1 MSRLLPIR
9 ASLQSLLRA
18 IRRTSPGLALLAAGL
33 ACLVGMAADVRAD
46 GGTIKFVPHAG
57 LRVLDPVWATAYIT
71 RNHGYMIYDQLF
83 AMDANLKP
91 QPQMVDKW
99 SVSADALSYSFTL
112 RKGLKWHDGTP
123 VTARDCVASIKRW
136 AARDPLG
143 GKLMGFTQSLEA
155 RSGTTFAL
163 KLKEPFGLVLDALA
177 KMSGNPLF
185 MMPER
190 VAMTDPQ
197 KQIEDYTGSGPFK
210 FVKDEFKPGE
220 RVVYEKFKEYVPRAE
235 PVSGLAGGKRVY
247 VDRVEWVTL
256 SDQNTAISALNAG
269 EVDIHEAPPV
279 DLLPI
284 LKSNPKIQVANF
296 DPLGYQGAI
305 RFNHLTPP
313 FNNPKMR
320 QAVLY
325 MINQE
330 DVMRLVVGDPS
341 YMKACASIFMC
352 GTPYATTAG
361 AEGIHQDFA
370 KAKQLLKEA
379 GYKDEKVVLIDPTD
393 LFVLHAMVGGVA
405 AMLRQGGLNVEVQA
419 MDWGTALTRRV
430 KKEPASEGGWNL
442 FVTAWSA
449 VDLISPLTN
458 GNLNAL
464 CEKGNYGWYCDPK
477 LTELQDRWSRTTDP
491 ARSKALAAEI
501 QKEAYVSGAYVPLG
515 QYQQPGA
522 FRGFTGIVQA
532 PIPVFWNIRRQ

>member
-1 MSRLLPIR
+1 MSRLPPLR
-9 ASLQSLLRA
+9 ASLHAWVRA
-18 IRRTSPGLALLAAGL
+18 IRRAPSGLAVLVAGL
-33 ACLVGMAADVRAD
+33 ACLAGLPADTRAD
-46 GGTIKFVPHAG
+46 GGTVKFVPHAG

-83 AMDANLKP
+83 AMDANLRP

-99 SVSADALSYSFTL
+99 SVSADALTYSFTL
-112 RKGLKWHDGTP
+112 RAGLKWHDGAP

-143 GKLMGFTQSLEA
+143 GKLMGFTQSLDA
-155 RSGTTFAL
+155 RNNSTFVL

-210 FVKDEFKPGE
+210 FVKEEFKPGE
-220 RVVYEKFKEYVPRAE
+220 HVVYEKFKEYLPRAE

-284 LKSNPKIQVANF
+284 IKSNPKIQVTNF

-370 KAKQLLKEA
+370 KAKQLLQEA
-379 GYKDEKVVLIDPTD
+379 GYKGEKVVLIDPTD
-393 LFVLHAMVGGVA
+393 LFVLHAMVGGVGP
-405 AMLRQGGLNVEVQA
+405 MLRQGGLNVEVQA

-449 VDLISPLTN
+449 VDLVSPLTN

-464 CEKGNYGWYCDPK
+464 CEQGNYGWYCDPK
-477 LTELQDRWSRTTDP
+477 LTELQDRWSRATDP
-491 ARSKALAAEI
+491 ARSKVLAAEI
-501 QKEAYVSGAYVPLG
+501 QKEAYASGAYVPLG

>member
-1 MSRLLPIR
+1 MFALSP
-9 ASLQSLLRA
+9 LRA
-18 IRRTSPGLALLAAGL
+18 RLPFRERAACRMPLFVTGLLAGL
-33 ACLVGMAADVRAD
+33 ICLASPAADARAE
-46 GGTIKFVPHAG
+46 GGTVKFVPHAG

-83 AMDANLKP
+83 AMDANLRP

-99 SVSADALSYSFTL
+99 NVSADALVYTFTL
-112 RKGLKWHDGTP
+112 RSGLKWHDGAP

-143 GKLMGFTQSLEA
+143 GRLMGLTQSLDA
-155 RSGTTFAL
+155 QGDGTFVL

-177 KMSGNPLF
+177 KTSGNPLF

-190 VAMTDPQ
+190 VAATDPQ

-210 FVKDEFKPGE
+210 FVKEQFKPGE
-220 RVVYEKFKEYVPRAE
+220 RVVYDTFKEYVPRAE

-247 VDRVEWVTL
+247 VDRVEWLTL
-256 SDQNTAISALNAG
+256 SDHNTAISALNAG

-284 LKSNPKIQVANF
+284 VKSNPKIQVTNF
-296 DPLGYQGAI
+296 DPLGFQGAL

-313 FNNPKMR
+313 FNNPKVR
-320 QAVLY
+320 QAVFY

-341 YMKACASIFMC
+341 FMKVCAAIFMC

-370 KAKQLLKEA
+370 KAKQLLKDA
-379 GYKDEKVVLIDPTD
+379 GYNGEKVVLIDPTD
-393 LFVLHAMVGGVA
+393 LYVLHAMVGGVGP
-405 AMLRQGGLNVEVQA
+405 MLRKGGLNVDVQA
-419 MDWGTALTRRV
+419 MDWSTALTRRV
-430 KKEPASEGGWNL
+430 EKKPSSEGGWNL

-449 VDLISPLTN
+449 VDLVSPLTN

-477 LTELQDRWSRTTDP
+477 LTELQDRWSRATDP

-501 QKEAYVSGAYVPLG
+501 HREAYASGAYVPLG